1 MLKILK
7 DMKQLHPYSRACI
20 RASLQ
25 LTVILYVFAIIAY
38 YIAPYTP
45 DYFRTLRYQTA
56 ALEVAPVTL
65 GAGIVSAFLCDLVL
79 RGRKKDDDE

>member
-1 MLKILK
+1 MKKILK
-7 DMKQLHPYSRACI
+7 DMKHMHPYSRACI

-45 DYFRTLRYQTA
+45 DYFRTIRYQTA
-56 ALEVAPVTL
+56 AVEVAPVTL
-65 GAGIVSAFLCDLVL
+65 GAGIVSAFLCDIVL
-79 RGRKKDDDE
+79 RGKKGDDDD